1 VAKKKAPSPPMAG
14 MQSESDW
21 RAHDDMHA
29 LKRAEE
35 IMADKGR
42 HRAARAEA
50 KRQITHLTKVAGT
63 GRKRSRAE
71 RLSKV
76 EL

>member
-1 VAKKKAPSPPMAG
+1 VAKKKVPSPSAEVG
-14 MQSESDW
+14 MPSRGWQ
-21 RAHDDMHA
+21 AHDDMHA

-63 GRKRSRAE
+63 GKRRSRAE